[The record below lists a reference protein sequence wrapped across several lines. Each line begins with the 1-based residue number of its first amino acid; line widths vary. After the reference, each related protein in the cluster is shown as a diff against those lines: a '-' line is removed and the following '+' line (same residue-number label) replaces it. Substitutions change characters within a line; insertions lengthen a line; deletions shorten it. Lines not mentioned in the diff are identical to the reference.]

1 MTDNQIRELFD
12 TVPFFVDN
20 PIEVL
25 RSSRFIRSMSH
36 CDSASVNTGLI
47 YGTANP
53 VYQGMTWREFLSHG
67 KKMKK
72 NIDRFTVNPEY
83 YLSHERSGT
92 PPFFCFQDGKGYVA
106 EDGNHRACIAKFFL
120 YAQPSPLLHGVHL
133 VEVQTDARM
142 ENLFSRLKRLLPPY
156 CAVLPVHS
164 RETARED
171 GPGWSIAFFDNSLRI
186 ENVRRKGYTAEFK
199 ADEIEEGLL
208 PALCNPF
215 KRRFGPYRNLLN

>member
-72 NIDRFTVNPEY
+72 NLDRFTVNPEY

-120 YAQPSPLLHGVHL
+120 YAHASPFLHGVHL
-133 VEVQTDARM
+133 TEVQTDAHM
-142 ENLFSRLKRLLPPY
+142 ENLFHRLKNLLPPY
-156 CAVLPVHS
+156 CAVLPCS
-164 RETARED
+164 QEIACDE
-171 GPGWSIAFFDNSLRI
+171 GPGWNIAFYKYSLRI
-186 ENVRRKGYTAEFK
+186 ENRRRGFSADLQT
-199 ADEIEEGLL
+199 DEIEEGLL
-208 PALCNPF
+208 PALFNPF
-215 KRRFGPYRNLLN
+215 KKRFGPYRNLLN

>member
-1 MTDNQIRELFD
+1 MTDEQIKEFFGVVPYFAD
-12 TVPFFVDN
+12 TR
-20 PIEVL
+20 IEAFQPAH
-25 RSSRFIRSMSH
+25 FIRSMGH
-36 CDSASVNTGLI
+36 CDSASVNIGLV
-47 YGTANP
+47 YGTSHPA
-53 VYQGMTWREFLSHG
+53 YQGITWREFLG
-67 KKMKK
+67 RGEKMKK
-72 NIDRFTVNPEY
+72 NLDRFTVNPEY

-186 ENVRRKGYTAEFK
+186 ENVRRKGYAAEFK